1 MNHCASRLHAVAVR
15 ARQTRAA
22 ESYGNAG
29 HTMRARERKPQED
42 QFEAGLFLFALV
54 RYSGSKTSVGRKS
67 GFMKLCPGGTERTT
81 GRSGITPLFGRVL
94 HWRIRRTTATARSR
108 PSPVRAEPEFLPRVP
123 LLQNKLVAAN
133 AGSNRMYEFIPR
145 SADQNFIEDK
155 NSRREGLERC
165 VGAPILIEFDK
176 RILANK
182 RSQICIILIC

>member
-67 GFMKLCPGGTERTT
+67 GFMKLCPGGTEKTA
-81 GRSGITPLFGRVL
+81 GRSGITPLIGRVL
-94 HWRIRRTTATARSR
+94 HWRIRSTTASARSR
-108 PSPVRAEPEFLPRVP
+108 PSPVRAEPECLTESAAIAEHNSLP
-123 LLQNKLVAAN
+123 LVQALT
-133 AGSNRMYEFIPR
+133 GCMSLFHDPR
-145 SADQNFIEDK
+145 TKIRGDK

-165 VGAPILIEFDK
+165 EGAPILIEFDK

>member
-1 MNHCASRLHAVAVR
+1 
-15 ARQTRAA
+15 
-22 ESYGNAG
+22 
-29 HTMRARERKPQED
+29 MRARERKPQED

-67 GFMKLCPGGTERTT
+67 GFMKLCPGGTEKTA
-81 GRSGITPLFGRVL
+81 GRSGITPLIGRIL
-94 HWRIRRTTATARSR
+94 HWRIRSTTASAISR
-108 PSPVRAEPEFLPRVP
+108 PSPVRAEPEFLTESAATAEHNP
-123 LLQNKLVAAN
+123 LPLMQALTRCMGLFHDPQTKTK
-133 AGSNRMYEFIPR
+133 
-145 SADQNFIEDK
+145 DK